1 MIVRQTTSFL
11 ASLLALPQII
21 RNPTLP
27 LGIRTAT
34 KRAGGFKAGSS
45 DSAGKRRGVK
55 KGGGISSLSD
65 MRLTLGEWVRP
76 GNIILRQK
84 GTQWHKGE
92 NVVHLKS
99 RADDRSISEET
110 LRYLQRSL
118 AGSSS
123 IPIQRIKQKVCGSM
137 LVSH

>member
-1 MIVRQTTSFL
+1 LYSRDTTAMDPLSTASSPSWVPFSSVDVDCFGLLYLGLNRARLKRKIGSSAKRLNYIMIVRQTTSFL

-55 KGGGISSLSD
+55 KGGGISSL
-65 MRLTLGEWVRP
+65 
-76 GNIILRQK
+76 
-84 GTQWHKGE
+84 
-92 NVVHLKS
+92 
-99 RADDRSISEET
+99 ET
-110 LRYLQRSL
+110 WN
-118 AGSSS
+118 
-123 IPIQRIKQKVCGSM
+123 
-137 LVSH
+137 